1 MARSSLLPGLLL
13 FVVNLLQAQNS
24 QSASEQIDEL
34 LYDSKFEDA
43 IAFADK
49 FTGGTS
55 EISIL
60 IGNKKAE
67 ALIQLGR
74 YEQATALLDQL
85 QSQAEKSNKPDALGA
100 IVQSTRGFL
109 YLNQGRSDLALEL
122 LENAV
127 ITLNETGDPLY
138 QARAMAYLG
147 QAYSATGKYAQAEEQ
162 LQMALTI
169 RLDKLPESHEL
180 IAASYN
186 DLGMA
191 FSQTDVDKALDYFDK
206 AIELYTRLHGATHP
220 KTAIVNT
227 NMGLAYRSLKL
238 YGDAITVFEDALKIW
253 QTVYVNPHP
262 SQAFVLLNLGQTYAS
277 MGELN
282 TALSFYA
289 KALAIYQ
296 QTHGRKHPD
305 IASTYNLIGKIKVTQ
320 GNFNE
325 GLASYQQALIANVST
340 FESTDVNQN
349 PDGSTFYNGN
359 QLLYSIMYKAQA
371 LEGRYFGK
379 TLKQTDLNN
388 AITHLQNC
396 DALIDRLRQ
405 QTIKESDKITLG
417 AIANEVYA
425 DGARIAFELSDV
437 AFRKRSYYREL
448 SFYFAE
454 KSKAAVLLDAI
465 SDTNA
470 KSFAGI
476 PEELLEEERGL
487 KSALA
492 LVNQKLAQ
500 KPSED
505 EEKYLRETAFHL
517 NQSYQAFIKN
527 LENQYPEYFNLKYN
541 STAPSISQV
550 QAVLPGNSAV
560 LSYFIDDYNG
570 RARLY
575 TYVITKKSFR
585 IVSKPLPAAY
595 NKNLTGYRNSI
606 FFRDQHSF
614 IETATALHRTLI
626 PGLPRHINDLIILPA
641 GRMGVIPF
649 EALLTQKVKNEDE
662 PYPVLPYLV
671 KKFSTRYEFST
682 GLMLQRKSDKPGPIQ
697 SAMLCAPV
705 TFPEKDNLSDLPGTA
720 AEVNTLNEL
729 FATKKI
735 SCELLTNHL
744 ASESAIKTKALK
756 NYNLLHFATHGIVDE
771 NNPELSRIFLQND
784 SEAEDGNLF
793 SGEIYNLQLNA
804 SLVTLSACQTGLGKI
819 SKGEGVIGLSR
830 ALVYAGAKNII
841 VTFWSVSD
849 ESTAQLMTDFY
860 KLLLEN
866 PSLPFSSTLRQA
878 KLNLLSSHYSAPY
891 YWAPF
896 VLIGF

>member
-1 MARSSLLPGLLL
+1 MARIYFFIVLLAFSANLSRAQQAQLDQIDQLL
-13 FVVNLLQAQNS
+13 F
-24 QSASEQIDEL
+24 
-34 LYDSKFEDA
+34 DSKFEDA
-43 IAFADK
+43 ITFADK
-49 FTGGTS
+49 VAPGTS
-55 EISIL
+55 DLSIL
-60 IGNKKAE
+60 MANKKAE

-74 YEQATALLDQL
+74 FDQASALLDQT
-85 QSQAEKSNKPDALGA
+85 QSFSEKSKNPAALGA
-100 IVQSTRGFL
+100 VTQSTRGFL

-122 LENAV
+122 LENAA
-127 ITLNETGDPLY
+127 ITLNEIGDPIYL
-138 QARAMAYLG
+138 ARTLAYLG
-147 QAYSATGKYAQAEEQ
+147 QAYASTGKYAQAEEQ
-162 LQMALTI
+162 LRMALSI
-169 RLDKLPESHEL
+169 RQDKLPETHEL

-186 DLGMA
+186 DLGMV

-206 AIELYTRLHGATHP
+206 AIELYTKLHGAGHP
-220 KTAIVNT
+220 KIAIVTT
-227 NMGLAYRSLKL
+227 NMGLAYRSMKL
-238 YGDAITVFEDALKIW
+238 YGDAITNFEDALKVW
-253 QTVYVNPHP
+253 NTVYSRPHP
-262 SQAFVLLNLGQTYAS
+262 SQAFVLLNLGQTYAG

-282 TALSFYA
+282 AALEYYQ

-296 QTHGRKHPD
+296 STHGKKHPD

-320 GNFNE
+320 GKYDE
-325 GLASYQQALIANVST
+325 GLTNYQLALIANVSS
-340 FESTDVNQN
+340 FESTDINEN
-349 PDGSTFYNGN
+349 PDGTIFYNGN

-371 LEGRYFGK
+371 LESRYFGK
-379 TLKQTDLNN
+379 TLKQKDLDKAINN
-388 AITHLQNC
+388 LKAC

-405 QTIKESDKITLG
+405 QTSKESDKIALG

-425 DGARIAFELSDV
+425 DGARIAHELSEV
-437 AFRKRSYYREL
+437 AFRRRAQYRAT

-476 PEELLEEERGL
+476 PDDILEEERGL

-517 NQSYQAFIKN
+517 NQSYQAFVKN
-527 LENQYPEYFNLKYN
+527 LESKYPEYFNLKYN

-550 QAVLPGNSAV
+550 QNLLPENTAA

-575 TYVITKKSFR
+575 TYVITRKSFR
-585 IVSKPLPAAY
+585 IASKPLPATY
-595 NKNLTGYRNSI
+595 NRNVTGYRNSI
-606 FFRDQHSF
+606 FFLDRHAF
-614 IETATALHRTLI
+614 IETATALHRILI
-626 PGLPRHINDLIILPA
+626 PKLHRNVTDLVILPA
-641 GRMGVIPF
+641 GRMSVIPF
-649 EALLTQKVKNEDE
+649 EALLTQKVNDE
-662 PYPVLPYLV
+662 ETPYPALPYLV
-671 KKFSTRYEFST
+671 KKYSTRYEFST
-682 GLMLQRKSDKPGPIQ
+682 GLMLQKQSGKAGSLQ
-697 SAMLCAPV
+697 SALLCAPIS
-705 TFPEKDNLSDLPGTA
+705 FPAKDKLNDLPGTA
-720 AEVNTLNEL
+720 TEVNTLKEL
-729 FATKKI
+729 FSSKQIT
-735 SCELLTNHL
+735 SDVLTNHQ
-744 ASESAIKTKALK
+744 ASEATIKTKPLK
-756 NYNLLHFATHGIVDE
+756 DYSMLHFATHGIVDE

-841 VTFWSVSD
+841 VSFWSVAD

-860 KLLLEN
+860 TLLLES
-866 PSLPFSSTLRQA
+866 PSPSFGATLQQA
-878 KLNLLSSHYSAPY
+878 KLNLMNGRYSAPY

-896 VLIGF
+896 ILIGF